1 MKLTLYCISLLL
13 ISLFTSVHGAEITY
27 TVTASSGTNGYK
39 TGTVYYLDAGSG
51 ASIIQNLELL
61 EGNTYNFDYSQIT
74 NHPFRLQ
81 TIDNNGAYS
90 SANEYTNG
98 VTINN
103 NVLTIV
109 VPAGAPDLY
118 YVCANHAQMGGSI
131 TTTSA
136 VSAVQVP
143 APIWQVVLT
152 LAILITLAVKTS
164 LRS

>member
-1 MKLTLYCISLLL
+1 M
-13 ISLFTSVHGAEITY
+13 
-27 TVTASSGTNGYK
+27 
-39 TGTVYYLDAGSG
+39 
-51 ASIIQNLELL
+51 SIIQNLELL

>member
-1 MKLTLYCISLLL
+1 MKLILHSAALLL

-136 VSAVQVP
+136 VSALQVP